1 MKKKF
6 LKKMEVLKKVMMAV
20 ALSLSTFLLTNPITA
35 YASSSPDVSTAL
47 KPLNVLKVLLLAI
60 IGVFGVIKCAFA
72 ILAISRSIDQKDING
87 QSDAMRQLAAGGIM
101 LVADTILGF
110 LIM

>member
-35 YASSSPDVSTAL
+35 YASSPDVSTAL

-72 ILAISRSIDQKDING
+72 ILAISRSIDQKDTNG